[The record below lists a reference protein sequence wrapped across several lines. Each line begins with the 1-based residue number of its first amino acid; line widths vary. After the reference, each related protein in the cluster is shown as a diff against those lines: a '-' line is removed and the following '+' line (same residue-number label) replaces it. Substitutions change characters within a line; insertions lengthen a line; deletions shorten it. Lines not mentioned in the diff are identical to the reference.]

1 MVFSDPHDRSH
12 EDYHL
17 HMPSPKWLDLKINAA
32 APQFIV
38 TNYAQLYVIKESL
51 GQPVKLLLE
60 LAWTF
65 KQTKTQN
72 VPSTPGFPG
81 DLVT

>member
-1 MVFSDPHDRSH
+1 M
-12 EDYHL
+12 L
-17 HMPSPKWLDLKINAA
+17 N
-32 APQFIV
+32 
-38 TNYAQLYVIKESL
+38 LYVIKESL

-72 VPSTPGFPG
+72 VPSTPDHLAYG
-81 DLVT
+81 DSHKKALEKCH